1 MPPEINEDGSDSN
14 SQIPS
19 GQWKQKPITQK
30 QGELLHDL
38 VCEWFTKL
46 NRGQASQLIEMFLS
60 KDENP
65 FTTGS
70 DYDDET
76 LERHK

>member
-1 MPPEINEDGSDSN
+1 MMPPEFNEGGDD
-14 SQIPS
+14 SQIPN
-19 GQWKQKPITQK
+19 GQWKKKPITQK

-38 VCEWFTKL
+38 VCEWFSKL

-65 FTTGS
+65 FTGGR

>member
-1 MPPEINEDGSDSN
+1 
-14 SQIPS
+14 
-19 GQWKQKPITQK
+19 
-30 QGELLHDL
+30 L

-76 LERHK
+76 RERHK